1 MLCRMQP
8 HLALALVAVFTS
20 APAPAPVQTPVDSGL
35 AAYIATIRAV
45 DNHAHPMRPVAHGA
59 PPDTDYDALPLDGIP
74 PFALPWRLT
83 LDAPVWGP
91 AGKAERGVASPA
103 QALDRAG
110 IELMFANR
118 VAMGSGLDTARFRW
132 VPFDDPL
139 IFPLDNT
146 VAGQTPDTRALYP
159 LEAKLLRRYLSDLG
173 LDALPRALAE
183 FEHQV
188 VVPILVRQHAAGA
201 PAIKFEVAYLRSLDF
216 ATPDSALA
224 AAAAAIYAR
233 YAGGGTPSADEVKVL
248 SDVLFRD
255 VAREAGK
262 IGMAV
267 HIHALDF
274 FGGYYQAEG
283 ARPGLLERVFNDSTL
298 RRTKFV
304 LIHGGWPH
312 VGETEAMLAKPNVYA
327 DISMMD
333 LVLSP
338 AELAQVLRS
347 WLERWPDKVLF
358 GSDAFEGG
366 PDQTWGMGAW
376 VASTT
381 ARRALGMALTGMV
394 RDGDITMARARVLAR
409 KVLRDNAAALYHLTL
424 P

>member
-1 MLCRMQP
+1 MLSRMQL
-8 HLALALVAVFTS
+8 HLALALAAASTS
-20 APAPAPVQTPVDSGL
+20 ARAQTPVDSGL

-45 DNHAHPMRPVAHGA
+45 DNHAHPMRPVARGA
-59 PPDTDYDALPLDGIP
+59 PPDTDYDALPLDGIER
-74 PFALPWRLT
+74 FALPWRLT
-83 LDAPVWGP
+83 LDASVWGP
-91 AGKAERGVASPA
+91 AGKSERGVASPA

-110 IELMFANR
+110 IAVMFANR
-118 VAMGSGLDTARFRW
+118 IAMGTGLDTTRFRW

-146 VAGQTPDTRALYP
+146 MAGQTPDTRVLYP
-159 LEAKLLRRYLSDLG
+159 LEAKLLHRYLSDLG
-173 LDALPRALAE
+173 LDALPPTLGE

-188 VVPILVRQHAAGA
+188 VAPLLARQHDAGA
-201 PAIKFEVAYLRSLDF
+201 PAIKFEVAYLRPFDF
-216 ATPDSALA
+216 ATPDVAR
-224 AAAAAIYAR
+224 AAAIYAR
-233 YAGGGTPSADEVKVL
+233 YAEGGTPSADEVKVL
-248 SDVLFRD
+248 SDALFRD
-255 VAREAGK
+255 VAREAGRV
-262 IGMAV
+262 GMAV
-267 HIHALDF
+267 HLHSLDF

-283 ARPGLLERVFNDSTL
+283 ARPGLLEPVFNDSTL
-298 RRTKFV
+298 RRTEFV
-304 LIHGGWPH
+304 LIHGGWPD

-333 LVLSP
+333 LMLSP

-347 WLERWPDKVLF
+347 WLMRWPDKILF
-358 GSDAFEGG
+358 GTDAFEGG
-366 PDQTWGMGAW
+366 PDQAWGMVAW

-394 RDGDITMARARVLAR
+394 RDGDIPMARARVLAR